1 MLNLNKNTRL
11 FFFQFI
17 FQRNYSTDFELDEF
31 IKQNIKKR
39 PFNKKKL
46 ISLNE
51 SFNSNLEKIKGLK
64 MFKYL
69 FLVISFISISFSSSA
84 ETIEIDMVNKLGKE
98 KMVYSIKVAKIDIGD
113 TIIWKS
119 VDKGHNVEFVEMPK
133 GVKKFKS
140 KINKDAEYKFEIPG
154 IYLYICTPHKAMGMI
169 GLVVVGD
176 DLSNLDKIKK
186 AKMRGKSKKIF
197 KELLKEL

>member
-51 SFNSNLEKIKGLK
+51 SFNSNLEKIKGL
-64 MFKYL
+64 
-69 FLVISFISISFSSSA
+69 
-84 ETIEIDMVNKLGKE
+84 ID
-98 KMVYSIKVAKIDIGD
+98 
-113 TIIWKS
+113 
-119 VDKGHNVEFVEMPK
+119 
-133 GVKKFKS
+133 S
-140 KINKDAEYKFEIPG
+140 KIIEKTNKITVFLLYAFCSEYLLNKKKKKILMSEYIKLSKDFLTQEEVKYFN
-154 IYLYICTPHKAMGMI
+154 YL
-169 GLVVVGD
+169 LD
-176 DLSNLDKIKK
+176 DVSKK
-186 AKMRGKSKKIF
+186 AP
-197 KELLKEL
+197 

>member
-51 SFNSNLEKIKGLK
+51 SFNSNLEKIKGL
-64 MFKYL
+64 
-69 FLVISFISISFSSSA
+69 
-84 ETIEIDMVNKLGKE
+84 ID
-98 KMVYSIKVAKIDIGD
+98 
-113 TIIWKS
+113 
-119 VDKGHNVEFVEMPK
+119 
-133 GVKKFKS
+133 S
-140 KINKDAEYKFEIPG
+140 KIIEKTNKITVFLLYAFCSEYLLNKKKKKILMSEYIKLSKDFLTQEEVKYFN
-154 IYLYICTPHKAMGMI
+154 YL
-169 GLVVVGD
+169 
-176 DLSNLDKIKK
+176 LDNASKK
-186 AKMRGKSKKIF
+186 AS
-197 KELLKEL
+197 